1 MDRFISMWK
10 VRELADKVTNVVM
23 NYTEI
28 EGKVREATSD
38 EAWGPTG
45 AQMQELA
52 LATFTYEHFPEVM
65 SMLWRRMLHDNRS
78 HWRRTYKELALATF
92 TYEHFPEVMSMLWRR
107 MLHDNRSHWRRTYKC
122 LLLLSYL
129 VRNGS
134 ERVVTSAREH
144 IYDLRSLENY
154 TYVDDLGKDQ
164 GINVRHKVR
173 ELIDFI
179 QDDEKLREE
188 RKKAKKNKDKYIG
201 MSSEASVMGMGSM
214 RSGGNSG
221 GWGEYSDRSSNW
233 DEPKERRDRDDEDD
247 YGGRDSDDDD
257 YSHKTVQAE
266 RPRPNKENVYRDSET
281 IADSPPRRSDSRPPA
296 DNKTLNI
303 SLKSPAKQKPSTPS
317 KKIDLGAAAT
327 FAKAAASTSP
337 PPPAN
342 TQTNNK
348 SQELLDDLF
357 KTCPAPSSLPSLSG
371 SLVAEDDFDPR
382 ADDPKPAERKDSAEF
397 GDFSNAFGAPPAA
410 ANDGFADFSSAFSG
424 GNTNQSAVTSTAPPS
439 ASNLDLLSDLS
450 PPPLLPAFNNIN
462 LNPANNMSNSLTG
475 MSSSL
480 TGMSN
485 MDALTSQ
492 MSATTLQPSMQPI
505 QPVDRQ
511 YAYRKGKSTTT
522 AAHQVT
528 DSILTSI
535 DDRYKTAG
543 IFCDLTKAFDVI
555 QSDLLLDKLHR
566 YGINDNTYTLLQSFL
581 SGRKQLVE
589 VTTNGRK
596 YRSVAGDVTIGI
608 PQGSSLGNTL
618 FLAFINDL
626 SHFIT
631 EGLVVLFADDTTV
644 ILCARTYEELNTKI
658 TCTYNKLQEWFSSNG
673 LILNASKSNLI
684 LFSAKSIE
692 KPLSIN
698 SPVPI
703 CLSCKFLG
711 FTLDPNLN
719 WKIIH
724 VQTLCDRLTGAAYA
738 LRKLRPVVSSSVL
751 KQTYFAHFQ
760 SLMSY
765 GILLWG
771 TSVDSER
778 VFVLQKRAIRIMAD
792 IEKTKTNITQEKL
805 LRAIRNCQET
815 FLAMEAVKSENDV
828 RNIKICLE
836 NIQKYL
842 PGPITVQKLTSTDE
856 KILDTEVT
864 DTLSRLL
871 GLIVRMLLPHWPV
884 LKEDITKLFLI
895 EESFEVSDEILTLL
909 CGFLKN
915 ESNKIVLDALAHIL
929 LKYSKCDA
937 VFTAIIST
945 SSRKFDEKNLEY
957 KNQTDWENYVQLLVT
972 LPERVANQL
981 ERNTPKELS
990 HENYSYNLMFHVIRS
1005 IDFISDASF
1014 HQGIQFDMSYLAHL
1028 LSKVIIHYNMSGNSD
1043 AIIKFVDILIYWTGP
1058 DYTEPNK
1065 FVMRKLVQTLLFHL
1079 NRQAVDCLSILLL
1092 QRCPIDYKAKE
1103 QSILNILGDNFN
1115 KNKDW
1120 NENLTIKTPFYHKPK
1135 DYKNTNVV
1143 ENLIYYISTSK
1154 DSEKTLSD
1162 LITRLGNAWADVKLP
1177 ETANISEH
1185 MYLSLLLVLAVKYR
1199 VYEHTK
1205 HNKLWQTN
1213 EIKPILFKGMSKHL
1227 DVLSKEFRAIGM
1239 ATTEVILKLL
1249 TEIESKDKE
1258 AVEKLKF
1265 EYQDMGDTCVEIA
1278 NILKEITTKCLT
1290 DKKRKKPKDS
1300 KPKTVDVKYILD
1312 FIAQKATGEE
1322 RPVQNTIVSCAV
1334 KSPEQTKAI
1343 VKTIISAK
1351 LDALKGKD
1359 KKVEDLDSDDDLQ
1372 PYDMSNDLPVN
1383 AKKRPNYLRDLI
1395 DVVNEAKDF
1404 ESFEAALEASE
1415 ELVTKQLKNEN
1426 SKLAIELLD
1435 LFIHMEPK
1443 FHVDDFDNIKFNTSV
1458 AITCSQPKVCAE
1470 HLCKEIHADVGRYS
1484 IATKIFM
1491 LDVLSEAANK
1501 IADIRPQPIEEN
1513 KPKIVSKAD
1522 ETAEQIPAEE
1532 IIRRRLINKTRY
1544 FRSIQPHPFSKAKRN
1559 EFAALS
1565 DSFFY
1570 PLVRGF
1576 GTRQLSLSQ
1585 HNIKQDFDSILLYK
1599 YLSVVGNMILASKNC
1614 PKCPQYCA
1622 ELIPVLMYMRYA
1634 ADPRIQACV
1643 ISIVASIV
1651 LALPSSILRT
1661 EFFQPMMEFRTWLAD
1676 LLTNVDLTFKL
1687 GGPKSETAIFAGQIL
1702 HLIEKTLGEYD

>member
-45 AQMQELA
+45 AQMQ
-52 LATFTYEHFPEVM
+52 
-65 SMLWRRMLHDNRS
+65 
-78 HWRRTYKELALATF
+78 ELALATF

-201 MSSEASVMGMGSM
+201 MSSEASVMGMGGMGAM

-233 DEPKERRDRDDEDD
+233 DEPKERRDRDEEDD
-247 YGGRDSDDDD
+247 YGGRDSDEDD

-266 RPRPNKENVYRDSET
+266 RPRPQKENVYRDSET

-296 DNKTLNI
+296 DNKALNI
-303 SLKSPAKQKPSTPS
+303 SLKSPPKQKPSTPS

-327 FAKAAASTSP
+327 FARAAATAP
-337 PPPAN
+337 TPTN

-357 KTCPAPSSLPSLSG
+357 KTCPAPSPLPSLTG

-397 GDFSNAFGAPPAA
+397 GDFSNAFGAPPAPA
-410 ANDGFADFSSAFSG
+410 SDGFADFSSAF
-424 GNTNQSAVTSTAPPS
+424 TASQPAAATPAP

-450 PPPLLPAFNNIN
+450 PPPLLPAFNSIN
-462 LNPANNMSNSLTG
+462 PPPTNMATNLTA
-475 MSSSL
+475 L
-480 TGMSN
+480 SN
-485 MDALTSQ
+485 MDALTAQLS
-492 MSATTLQPSMQPI
+492 SATLQP
-505 QPVDRQ
+505 
-511 YAYRKGKSTTT
+511 
-522 AAHQVT
+522 
-528 DSILTSI
+528 
-535 DDRYKTAG
+535 
-543 IFCDLTKAFDVI
+543 
-555 QSDLLLDKLHR
+555 
-566 YGINDNTYTLLQSFL
+566 
-581 SGRKQLVE
+581 
-589 VTTNGRK
+589 
-596 YRSVAGDVTIGI
+596 
-608 PQGSSLGNTL
+608 
-618 FLAFINDL
+618 
-626 SHFIT
+626 
-631 EGLVVLFADDTTV
+631 
-644 ILCARTYEELNTKI
+644 
-658 TCTYNKLQEWFSSNG
+658 
-673 LILNASKSNLI
+673 
-684 LFSAKSIE
+684 
-692 KPLSIN
+692 
-698 SPVPI
+698 
-703 CLSCKFLG
+703 
-711 FTLDPNLN
+711 
-719 WKIIH
+719 
-724 VQTLCDRLTGAAYA
+724 
-738 LRKLRPVVSSSVL
+738 
-751 KQTYFAHFQ
+751 
-760 SLMSY
+760 
-765 GILLWG
+765 
-771 TSVDSER
+771 
-778 VFVLQKRAIRIMAD
+778 
-792 IEKTKTNITQEKL
+792 IEKTKSNHNQEKL
-805 LRAIRNCQET
+805 LQAVTHCQQT
-815 FLAMEAVKSENDV
+815 FHAMEVVKCENDV
-828 RNIKICLE
+828 KIIKICLE
-836 NIQKYL
+836 NIQNYL
-842 PGPITVQKLTSTDE
+842 PGPITVQKLTSADE
-856 KILDTEVT
+856 NILDTELT

-871 GLIVRMLLPHWPV
+871 GSVVRMLLPHWPV

-895 EESFEVSDEILTLL
+895 EESFEVSNEILTLL

-929 LKYSKCDA
+929 LKYSKSDA
-937 VFTAIIST
+937 IFAAIVSS
-945 SSRKFDEKNLEY
+945 SSRKFDKKNLEY

-1028 LSKVIIHYNMSGNSD
+1028 VSKVLVNYNMSGNSD
-1043 AIIKFVDILIYWTGP
+1043 AIIKFVDILIYWTGA
-1058 DYTEPNK
+1058 DNTEPSK
-1065 FVMRKLVQTLLFHL
+1065 FDTRKLVQTLLFHL

-1092 QRCPIDYKAKE
+1092 QRSPIDYKAKE
-1103 QSILNILGDNFN
+1103 QSILNTLGDNFN

-1120 NENLTIKTPFYHKPK
+1120 YENLTIKTPFYYKPK
-1135 DYKNTNVV
+1135 GYKNTNVV

-1162 LITRLGNAWADVKLP
+1162 LITRLGNAWADVKLSD
-1177 ETANISEH
+1177 TSNINEH

-1205 HNKLWQTN
+1205 HNKHWQAN

-1265 EYQDMGDTCVEIA
+1265 EYQDMGETCVEIA

-1300 KPKTVDVKYILD
+1300 KPKTIDIKYILD
-1312 FIAQKATGEE
+1312 FIAQKGTGEE

-1359 KKVEDLDSDDDLQ
+1359 KNVEDLDSDDDLQ

-1395 DVVNEAKDF
+1395 EVINEAKDF
-1404 ESFEAALEASE
+1404 ESFEAALEVSE

-1426 SKLAIELLD
+1426 SKLATELLD

-1522 ETAEQIPAEE
+1522 ESAEKIPAEE

-1559 EFAALS
+1559 EFAAVS

-1599 YLSVVGNMILASKNC
+1599 YLSVVGNLILASKNC
-1614 PKCPQYCA
+1614 PKCPQYCS
-1622 ELIPVLMYMRYA
+1622 ELIPVLMYMRYG

-1643 ISIVASIV
+1643 ISMVASIV
-1651 LALPSSILRT
+1651 LALPSSILRA
-1661 EFFQPMMEFRTWLAD
+1661 EFYQPMMEFRTWLAD

-1702 HLIEKTLGEYD
+1702 QLIEKSLGECD